1 VVSLDFASKKT
12 ELLILSLGGATDVIN
27 LFNIELIDVFR
38 TKQCWSAPKITNLFR
53 HFKDRQ
59 SNVMAYFFGPPCVYV
74 TFMSV
79 AWMNII

>member
-38 TKQCWSAPKITNLFR
+38 TKQC
-53 HFKDRQ
+53 
-59 SNVMAYFFGPPCVYV
+59 
-74 TFMSV
+74 
-79 AWMNII
+79 